1 MGISSKVRVII
12 LVGLLLTLSSLV
24 ACGNGGDGD
33 EEKTP
38 AQTATVD
45 PTEVPAEDVTITIG
59 VLSDMTGPAAKP
71 MLTVNQVVD
80 DLIDY
85 FNEENLIPGVKL
97 DAIFYD
103 GGFDPAKDIPGY
115 EWLKEKGADVFL
127 AGLPHT
133 PVTLKSRVD
142 NEKVVLFAMT
152 VGEEILHPPGYVFCM
167 NNSAQTTIQTLLA
180 WVADND
186 WDWQTKGPAKV
197 GAVAWSTSYFV
208 DQHAAAE
215 EYVNA
220 HPDQF
225 EWAGS
230 YLISR
235 GTWSLGNEVDAL
247 KDVDYVIPPGA
258 VWSNFAKEYKTVGGK
273 GKQLLTDAQGSFIGF
288 ASEAAG
294 WDAIDESIFTL
305 SCRWWNEDAEIA
317 DLANKLVRENHD
329 DADDIIFSGMSYV
342 NSIHAIYGMIS
353 IIKQTVENVGPENFS
368 QEALYNTLVSFS
380 ADFGEAYE
388 EWGFTETK
396 RHAWDYLGIFQLDG
410 AKEDL
415 VRLEPDWIPVIRTQ

>member
-1 MGISSKVRVII
+1 MGISSKVGVII

-24 ACGNGGDGD
+24 ACGGGGDDD

-38 AQTATVD
+38 AQTATVE
-45 PTEVPAEDVTITIG
+45 PTEMPAEDVTITIG

-71 MLTVNQVVD
+71 MLTVNQVID

-133 PVTLKSRVD
+133 PVTLKARVD

-152 VGEEILHPPGYVFCM
+152 VGEEIINPPGYVFCM
-167 NNSAQTTIQTLLA
+167 NNSAQTIIETLLA

-197 GAVAWSTSYFV
+197 GGTTWPDSYFM

-215 EYVNA
+215 EYA
-220 HPDQF
+220 KTHPDQF
-225 EWAGS
+225 EWVGS
-230 YLISR
+230 WLTAFS
-235 GTWSLGNEVDAL
+235 SFDFASEADAL
-247 KDVDYVIPPGA
+247 KDVDYVIPPR
-258 VWSNFAKEYKTVGGK
+258 STM
-273 GKQLLTDAQGSFIGF
+273 AQFCK
-288 ASEAAG
+288 
-294 WDAIDESIFTL
+294 D
-305 SCRWWNEDAEIA
+305 
-317 DLANKLVRENHD
+317 V
-329 DADDIIFSGMSYV
+329 
-342 NSIHAIYGMIS
+342 
-353 IIKQTVENVGPENFS
+353 
-368 QEALYNTLVSFS
+368 
-380 ADFGEAYE
+380 
-388 EWGFTETK
+388 
-396 RHAWDYLGIFQLDG
+396 
-410 AKEDL
+410 
-415 VRLEPDWIPVIRTQ
+415 